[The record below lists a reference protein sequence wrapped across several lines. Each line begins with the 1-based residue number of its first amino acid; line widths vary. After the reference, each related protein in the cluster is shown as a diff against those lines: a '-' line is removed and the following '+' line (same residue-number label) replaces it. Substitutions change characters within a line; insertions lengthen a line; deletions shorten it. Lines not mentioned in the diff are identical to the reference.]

1 MSNTE
6 MITFLRNL
14 ANDIEKDRLN
24 NSQLQKIG
32 EFLMSYTFEQRVDSN
47 TDEFMKFITLGWYV
61 YKVILKE
68 E

>member
-1 MSNTE
+1 ME

-14 ANDIEKDRLN
+14 ANDIEKEKLN
-24 NSQLQKIG
+24 NTQLQKIG
-32 EFLMSYTFEQRVDSN
+32 EFLMSYTFEQRDGVESN